1 MDHRISS
8 RFITRRDLLVRAG
21 AIAGGAAAAQL
32 VTGSENG
39 VLAQAKGG
47 TVTVAHI
54 GDVDNYD
61 PLTDALDQF
70 QNYGRLLIFG
80 SLTTYDADS
89 KLVGDLATEWKL
101 DGTAWVFT
109 LRDGVK
115 WHDGSPFTADDVKYT
130 FERALDPAVGS
141 FATTFIGDETTV
153 EVVDPLTAK
162 VNLPSV
168 NASYPDLMTAV
179 SIVKKDSGDAN
190 KDKPVGTG
198 PFKFDHWSPNEETV
212 YVRND
217 NYYDPS
223 RPLLDSIVFR
233 PIPDPQVAVT
243 NLTAG
248 DVDLVSNQLILP
260 QTAQSLQGQE
270 GVQLIVVDP
279 STQLA
284 YTNIVWREGPLTDK
298 RVRQGLAHCL
308 DLDAVKNLV
317 YAGTG
322 TPTNNFMAPLTWAY
336 IDLPNYE
343 FDPQKAKALFAE
355 AGYPDGFE
363 IAIDTIEGYPDLNQT
378 ASIWQDGLKQAGVTA
393 TTTVYEINTWLDRW
407 LHGNYQL
414 STNFDINGPDPQ
426 RMFTADY
433 LLHIKNDEWA
443 DKELEK
449 KVEDMA
455 NAAIATVDQDERKKI
470 YADLQTLLHDE
481 LPVIPMYHPAMIAAA
496 SSNLQGFA
504 IDGKGFYHF
513 EDATIAES

>member
-1 MDHRISS
+1 MTPRPRTQCLS
-8 RFITRRDLLVRAG
+8 RRDFLVFAG
-21 AIAGGAAAAQL
+21 AMAGGAAATRAL
-32 VTGSENG
+32 PGTARAVR
-39 VLAQAKGG
+39 AQAAPGG

-70 QNYGRLLIFG
+70 QNYGRLLLFS
-80 SLTTYDADS
+80 SLITYDAAS
-89 KLVGDLATEWKL
+89 ALVGDLATAWEL
-101 DGTAWVFT
+101 DGSTWTFT
-109 LRDGVK
+109 LRDGVT

-130 FERALDPAVGS
+130 IERALDPDVGS
-141 FATTFIGDETTV
+141 FTVPSIGEDATV
-153 EVVDPLTAK
+153 EVIDPLTVK
-162 VNLPSV
+162 ITLPAV

-179 SIVKKDSGDAN
+179 SIVKKDSGESN
-190 KDKPVGTG
+190 RDKPIGTG
-198 PFKFDHWSPNEETV
+198 PFTFESWSPNESTV

-217 NYYDPS
+217 AYYDPA
-223 RPLLDSIVFR
+223 RPLLDSVVFR
-233 PIPDPQVAVT
+233 PTPDPQVAAT

-248 DVDLVSNQLILP
+248 SVDLVSNQLILP
-260 QTAQSLQGQE
+260 QTAQSLEEQDGI
-270 GVQLIVVDP
+270 QLIVVDP

-284 YTNIVWREGPLTDK
+284 YTDIVWKEGPLTDK

-308 DLDAVKNLV
+308 DLNAVKELV

-343 FDPQKAKALFAE
+343 FDPEKAKALFAE

-363 IAIDTIEGYPDLNQT
+363 ITIDTIEGYPDLNAMAT
-378 ASIWQDGLKQAGVTA
+378 IWQDGLKQAGVTA
-393 TTTVYEINTWLDRW
+393 TPTVYEINTWLDRF
-407 LHGNYQL
+407 LNGKYEL

-433 LLHIKNDEWA
+433 QLHIDQNEWA
-443 DKELEK
+443 DKELAQ
-449 KVEDMA
+449 KVEEMA
-455 NAAIATVDQDERKKI
+455 AAAIATVDQEARKKI

-481 LPVIPMYHPAMIAAA
+481 LPVIPMYHPAMIAA
-496 SSNLQGFA
+496 SSDKVKGFA

-513 EDATIAES
+513 EDATITE

>member
-1 MDHRISS
+1 MDARTRARYLS
-8 RFITRRDLLVRAG
+8 RRDFLVLSGAVGGGMAAGSLAG
-21 AIAGGAAAAQL
+21 AAFVA
-32 VTGSENG
+32 
-39 VLAQAKGG
+39 LAQDAPGG
-47 TVTVAHI
+47 TATVGHI

-80 SLTTYDADS
+80 SLTTYDAES
-89 KLVGDLATEWKL
+89 ALVGDLATAWEL
-101 DGTAWVFT
+101 DGTAWLFT
-109 LRDGVK
+109 LREGVT

-130 FERALDPAVGS
+130 FERALDPETGS
-141 FATTFIGDETTV
+141 FTVPSIGEDATV
-153 EVVDPLTAK
+153 EVVDPLT
-162 VNLPSV
+162 VRINLPAV

-179 SIVKKDSGDAN
+179 SIVKKDSGESNRDQ
-190 KDKPVGTG
+190 PIGTG
-198 PFKFDHWSPNEETV
+198 PFTFESWSPNESTV

-217 NYYDPS
+217 TYYDPS
-223 RPLLDSIVFR
+223 RPLLDSVVFR

-248 DVDLVSNQLILP
+248 EVDLVSNQLILP
-260 QTAQSLQGQE
+260 QTAQTLEGQE
-270 GVQLIVVDP
+270 GVELIVVDP

-308 DLDAVKNLV
+308 DLEAVKELV

-343 FDPQKAKALFAE
+343 FDPEKAKALFAE

-363 IAIDTIEGYPDLNQT
+363 VTIDTIEGYPDLNAT

-393 TTTVYEINTWLDRW
+393 TTTIYEINTWLDRW
-407 LHGNYQL
+407 LNGEYQL

-433 LLHIKNDEWA
+433 LQHIANGEWA
-443 DKELEK
+443 DEELAN
-449 KVEDMA
+449 KVEEMA
-455 NAAIATVDQDERKKI
+455 AAAIATVDQEERKTI
-470 YADLQTLLHDE
+470 YAELQTLLHDE

-496 SSNLQGFA
+496 SDRLQGFA

-513 EDATIAES
+513 ETATVAE